1 MSFVHGKNT
10 YISINA
16 KDLSTYTKSSE
27 LERSADSHDNTTY
40 GKNSHVYGGG
50 LLDAS
55 FKAEGVYD
63 STASTGPRA
72 VLQPIVGTVV
82 ELIRRPEGTGTGKPE
97 ETVDVLITKYT
108 ETNPVDDMIKWA
120 VEGQCSDDIATTT
133 QA

>member
-1 MSFVHGKNT
+1 MT
-10 YISINA
+10 
-16 KDLSTYTKSSE
+16 T
-27 LERSADSHDNTTY
+27 SATITWRDIPRGYYAVEIIDMPCDCFDR
-40 GKNSHVYGGG
+40 
-50 LLDAS
+50 DA
-55 FKAEGVYD
+55 EED
-63 STASTGPRA
+63 STATTGPRA